1 LQALIAALAI
11 SIKQKRALLVKELL
25 TNIAKARDIPFNTLA
40 IALKSIPFLEI
51 IAEDIC
57 KSIL

>member
-25 TNIAKARDIPFNTLA
+25 TNIVKAKDILFNTLA
-40 IALKSIPFLEI
+40 IALKSIPFLET
-51 IAEDIC
+51 IAEDIY

>member
-1 LQALIAALAI
+1 LQAFIAALAI
-11 SIKQKRALLVKELL
+11 STKQKRALLVKELL
-25 TNIAKARDIPFNTLA
+25 INIIKVRDIPFNTLA

-51 IAEDIC
+51 IAKDIY

>member
-1 LQALIAALAI
+1 LQDLIRALAK
-11 SIKQKRALLVKELL
+11 STKQKRALLVKELL
-25 TNIAKARDIPFNTLA
+25 TNIAKARDIAFNTLA

-51 IAEDIC
+51 TLKDIC